1 MAKARIMVVEDE
13 QITAADIEDI
23 LLGLGYQI
31 AGICASG
38 AEAVKKAD
46 ETRPD
51 LVLMDIRIKGP
62 IDGIE
67 AARTIRKQFDIPVV
81 YLTAHADADTLER
94 AKTAEPLGYIVKPFQ
109 EPDLQAT
116 IQMALHKDSV
126 DRKAKDKA
134 KRLDATLGALAEG
147 VMCLDET
154 GRITYLNPAA
164 EEWTGWKQSDAI
176 DRDVGE
182 VFKVIDRRDR
192 SPADSTMM
200 HELRRGRLLA
210 LSEDSV
216 LVRKNGTEKPVGG
229 HATPIR
235 DHRGRVT
242 GAVLLFGKSHT
253 GGRTPTP
260 NLGEQRLFETG
271 KVDMVAE
278 SAAMRDLARFAYRV
292 AASEVSTIVIQGETG
307 TGKDVLAR
315 FIHHS
320 SRRSD
325 KPFVAVN
332 CAAVPDT
339 LLESELFG
347 FEKGAFTDAR
357 AQKKGILELANGGT
371 VLLDEIGELQVP
383 LQAKLLRVLEDQSF
397 RRLGGLKDV
406 SIDVR
411 IIAAT
416 NRNLGEAV
424 RGGQFRE
431 DLYYRLNVI
440 PLEIPPL
447 RERKQDIA
455 PMVRHFLDIYNEK
468 FKQRIKGVSPEGIEK
483 LMAHDWPGNVRE
495 LRNTIERAMVL
506 EETDL
511 LRPGSLGVGMA
522 NPEAP
527 RGETFASASQP
538 LPEGLSLEETEK
550 AMLAQALEKH
560 QGNQTQA
567 ARALGITRDTLRY
580 RMKKHDLR

>member
-1 MAKARIMVVEDE
+1 MAKARIMIVEDE

-23 LLGLGYQI
+23 LLGLGYQVT
-31 AGICASG
+31 AICSSG

-51 LVLMDIRIKGP
+51 LVLMDIRIKGST
-62 IDGIE
+62 DGIE
-67 AARTIRKQFDIPVV
+67 AAREIRQQFDIPAV
-81 YLTAHADADTLER
+81 YLTAHADMDTLER
-94 AKTAEPLGYIVKPFQ
+94 AKLAEPLGYIVKPFQ
-109 EPDLQAT
+109 ETDLQAT

-126 DRKAKDKA
+126 DRKARERV
-134 KRLDATLGALAEG
+134 KRLDGTLGALAEG
-147 VMCLDET
+147 IICLDDA
-154 GRITYLNPAA
+154 GRITYMNSAA
-164 EEWTGWKQSDAI
+164 EEWTGWKQGDALNKDI
-176 DRDVGE
+176 GE
-182 VFKVIDRRDR
+182 VFKVVDGRDR
-192 SPADSTMM
+192 SPADNTMM

-210 LSEDSV
+210 LSEGSL
-216 LVRKNGTEKPVGG
+216 LVRKNGTERPIGG

-242 GAVLLFGKSHT
+242 GAVLLFGGHHPESARPAPDQ
-253 GGRTPTP
+253 GD
-260 NLGEQRLFETG
+260 QRVFEAG
-271 KVDMVAE
+271 KVEMVAE
-278 SAAMRDLARFAYRV
+278 SAGMRELARFAYRV
-292 AASEVSTIVIQGETG
+292 ATSEVSTIVIQGETG

-320 SRRSD
+320 SRRGD

-332 CAAVPDT
+332 CAAMPET

-397 RRLGGLKDV
+397 RRLGGLRDV
-406 SIDVR
+406 NIDVR

-447 RERKQDIA
+447 RERKQDIP
-455 PMVRHFLDIYNEK
+455 PMVQHFLEIYNEK
-468 FKQRIKGVSPEGIEK
+468 FKQRINGVSPEGLEK
-483 LMAHDWPGNVRE
+483 LMAYHWPGNVRE

-511 LRPGSLGVGMA
+511 LRPGSLGTGLVNLEAKAGERPVPA
-522 NPEAP
+522 PEAIP
-527 RGETFASASQP
+527 D
-538 LPEGLSLEETEK
+538 GLSLQETEK
-550 AMLAQALEKH
+550 AMLVRALDRS
-560 QGNQTQA
+560 QGNQTKA

-580 RMKKHDLR
+580 RMKKYNLQ